1 MRKIDIFIV
10 RYLPIIMFVYTAIVI
25 TKAWNGIPSTLSN
38 FFLANPFIYALSL
51 FLISLSN
58 PKYHCIW
65 NRAMYV
71 ELMIVPLI
79 NFADA
84 KWCIFPDAVSML
96 AVLTGTW
103 MIAFIVTIILAI
115 RHFIKP
121 RKEKY
126 GCK

>member
-1 MRKIDIFIV
+1 MRKVDIAIV
-10 RYLPIIMFVYTAIVI
+10 RFLPIIFFITIAILLI
-25 TKAWNGIPSTLSN
+25 FSWNGIVFCAINNIFGNS
-38 FFLANPFIYALSL
+38 FIYSLSL

-96 AVLTGTW
+96 AVLTSTW
-103 MIAFIVTIILAI
+103 MIAFIVTIILAV

>member
-1 MRKIDIFIV
+1 MRKVDILIV
-10 RYLPIIMFVYTAIVI
+10 RLFPIILFVNNAVI
-25 TKAWNGIPSTLSN
+25 IAMAWNGIASPFNRYLLGNS
-38 FFLANPFIYALSL
+38 FIYALSL

-115 RHFIKP
+115 RHFIKQ
-121 RKEKY
+121 RKVKY